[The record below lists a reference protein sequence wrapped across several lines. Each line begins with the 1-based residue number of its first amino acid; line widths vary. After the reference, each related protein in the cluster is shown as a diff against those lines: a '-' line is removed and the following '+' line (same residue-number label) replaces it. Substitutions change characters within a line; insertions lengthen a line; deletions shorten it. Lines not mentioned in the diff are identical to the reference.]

1 MQSTKTGLGSWRRV
15 SKSRDITSLA
25 RAISRS
31 VAGAL
36 TQVAG
41 AASRVREP
49 VPPPRELDRSR
60 SAQKRL
66 ESDIERL
73 KDLQWELRDNEAR
86 YRGLLDSQTE
96 VISRRSLGGDLTFV
110 NQAFCTTFGVT
121 TGAVIG
127 TTFSPAVLEGQA
139 APVPDTVDASRR
151 CRYEQKLT
159 TAAGARWFAF
169 ERYLTEA
176 VDGAASEVQCIGRD
190 ITEQRAQQMELAAAR
205 DQAQAA
211 NQAKSRFLAAMSHE
225 IRTPMNGILGMS
237 ALMLDTDLSPEQK
250 AYAVAIDRSARTL
263 LGLIDEILDFSK
275 IEAGKLEI
283 KAQPFNLDECIQSVI
298 ELMAPKAHEKGL
310 ELAWRVAPDVPRR
323 VSGDAARVRQIL
335 LNLVGNAIKFTQE
348 GGVAVR
354 VEGRKSSTEPLLA
367 TANVELA
374 IAVSDSGPG
383 IGPEGMPSLFVEF
396 EQNDDLVSRKP
407 GGTGLGLAISRR
419 LARAMGGDIDVD
431 SSRGSGSTFTARVT
445 LQAVT
450 GSRPQLVRPP
460 ERIARKRVLAV
471 LREGV
476 ERQVLSEILESI
488 AVYALAASDHEAE
501 AAIDRAQRD
510 GLPFDVVLMDSNLG
524 VKRAGQ
530 LLAFARARTG
540 KRVRAVVLIGM
551 SGRTTLAPFRKAGFD
566 AYLIRPVRPVSLITH
581 IFGIDAAQQ
590 GPVSERP
597 MSTGD
602 VRQDPTAAQRR
613 VLLVDDNDINALV
626 ARRMLEK
633 LGCDVTVAR
642 HAREAVESCTHA
654 SKDASSDFGLVLM
667 DVHMPDVD
675 GFDAA
680 RLIRD
685 VYRAAGGQAPPIAA
699 LTANAFAE
707 DRQRCLDEG
716 LDDYLAKPFE
726 RGEVEALL
734 DKWCHDDRS
743 PPATEPTRDF
753 AA

>member
-1 MQSTKTGLGSWRRV
+1 MLSTKTGLGSWRRV

-110 NQAFCTTFGVT
+110 NQAFCNTFGVMPK
-121 TGAVIG
+121 AVIG
-127 TTFSPAVLEGQA
+127 TSFTPAVLDGQA
-139 APVPDTVDASRR
+139 APARDGARQR
-151 CRYEQKLT
+151 RYEQKLA

-169 ERYLTEA
+169 EHYLTA
-176 VDGAASEVQCIGRD
+176 VDGAAPEVQCIGRD

-250 AYAVAIDRSARTL
+250 AYAAAIDRSARTL

-283 KAQPFNLDECIQSVI
+283 KAQPFNLDECIQGVV

-335 LNLVGNAIKFTQE
+335 LNLVGNAIKFTHD

-354 VEGRKSSTEPLLA
+354 VERRRSPAAPSLHA
-367 TANVELA
+367 DDVELA
-374 IAVSDSGPG
+374 ISVSDSGPG
-383 IGPEGMPSLFVEF
+383 IGPEGMSSLFVEF
-396 EQNDDLVSRKP
+396 EQNDHVMSRKP

-419 LARAMGGDIDVD
+419 LARAMGGDIDVE
-431 SSRGSGSTFTARVT
+431 STRGSGSTFTARMT

-450 GSRPQLVRPP
+450 GSHPLLTKPAEP
-460 ERIARKRVLAV
+460 IARKRVLVV
-471 LREGV
+471 LADGV
-476 ERQVLSEILESI
+476 ERQVLGETLDSI
-488 AVYALAASDHEAE
+488 AVSALAASDREAE

-510 GLPFDVVLMDSNLG
+510 GLPFDAVLVDSNLG
-524 VKRAGQ
+524 VERAGE
-530 LLAFARARTG
+530 LLAYARAKTVDRL
-540 KRVRAVVLIGM
+540 RAVVLIRM
-551 SGRTTLAPFRKAGFD
+551 SGRTALAPFREAGFD
-566 AYLIRPVRPVSLITH
+566 AYLIRPMRPMSLVTH
-581 IFGIDAAQQ
+581 LFAAGPAQQ
-590 GPVSERP
+590 GHV
-597 MSTGD
+597 D
-602 VRQDPTAAQRR
+602 VRPTAADTSGQNAAARHRR
-613 VLLVDDNDINALV
+613 VLVVDDNDINALV
-626 ARRMLEK
+626 AQRMLEK
-633 LGCDVTVAR
+633 LGCGVAVAR
-642 HAREAVESCTHA
+642 HARDAVAMCRNA
-654 SKDASSDFGLVLM
+654 SVDTAPDFDVILM
-667 DVHMPDVD
+667 DIHMPEVD
-675 GFDAA
+675 GFEAA

-743 PPATEPTRDF
+743 PPAPTRNF

>member
-1 MQSTKTGLGSWRRV
+1 M
-15 SKSRDITSLA
+15 
-25 RAISRS
+25 
-31 VAGAL
+31 AGAL

-96 VISRRSLGGDLTFV
+96 VISRRSLGGELTFV
-110 NQAFCTTFGVT
+110 NHAFCTTFGVPP
-121 TGAVIG
+121 GAVIG
-127 TTFSPAVLEGQA
+127 TSFSPAVLDGQA
-139 APVPDTVDASRR
+139 VPMPDTADGSHRS
-151 CRYEQKLT
+151 RYEQKLAT
-159 TAAGARWFAF
+159 SDGARWFAF

-176 VDGAASEVQCIGRD
+176 VDGAAPEVQCIGRD
-190 ITEQRAQQMELAAAR
+190 VTEQRATQMALAAAR

-237 ALMLDTDLSPEQK
+237 ALMLDTDLSAEQK
-250 AYAVAIDRSARTL
+250 AYAAAIDRSARTL

-310 ELAWRVAPDVPRR
+310 ELAWRIDPDLPRR
-323 VSGDAARVRQIL
+323 VSGDAARLRQIL

-354 VEGRKSSTEPLLA
+354 VEGRMSSTVPPLA

-374 IAVSDSGPG
+374 IAVSDTGPG
-383 IGPEGMPSLFVEF
+383 IGPEEMPSLFVEF
-396 EQNDDLVSRKP
+396 EQNDNVTSRKP

-419 LARAMGGDIDVD
+419 LARAMGGDIEVD
-431 SSRGSGSTFTARVT
+431 SSHGSGSTFTARMT

-460 ERIARKRVLAV
+460 ERIARNRVLAV

-476 ERQVLSEILESI
+476 ERQVLSETLDSI
-488 AVYALAASDHEAE
+488 AVSALAASDHEAE
-501 AAIDRAQRD
+501 ATIDRAQRD
-510 GLPFDVVLMDSNLG
+510 GLPFDVVLVDSNLG

-530 LLAFARARTG
+530 LLAYARART
-540 KRVRAVVLIGM
+540 RNRLRAVVLIGM

-566 AYLIRPVRPVSLITH
+566 AYLIRPVRPVSLVAH
-581 IFGIDAAQQ
+581 LFAAEPPQQ
-590 GPVSERP
+590 GRSGEWSP
-597 MSTGD
+597 STAD
-602 VRQDPTAAQRR
+602 VRQDPTAAPRR

-626 ARRMLEK
+626 AQRMLEK

-642 HAREAVESCTHA
+642 HAREAVAICTHA
-654 SKDASSDFGLVLM
+654 SEGAEPNFDLILM
-667 DVHMPDVD
+667 DVHMPEID
-675 GFDAA
+675 GFEAA

-685 VYRAAGGQAPPIAA
+685 LYRAANRKTPPIAA

-707 DRQRCLDEG
+707 DRQRCLDAG

-726 RGEVEALL
+726 RSEIEALL
-734 DKWCHDDRS
+734 DKWCSDDHSSPHPRS
-743 PPATEPTRDF
+743 TRTF

>member
-1 MQSTKTGLGSWRRV
+1 M
-15 SKSRDITSLA
+15 
-25 RAISRS
+25 
-31 VAGAL
+31 AGAL

-41 AASRVREP
+41 TASRVREP

-151 CRYEQKLT
+151 CRYEQNLT

-190 ITEQRAQQMELAAAR
+190 ITEQRAAQMELAAAR

-237 ALMLDTDLSPEQK
+237 ALMLDTDLSAEQK

-335 LNLVGNAIKFTQE
+335 LNLVGNAIKFTYD
-348 GGVAVR
+348 GGVVVR
-354 VEGRKSSTEPLLA
+354 VERRRSPAAPSLHTDD
-367 TANVELA
+367 VELA
-374 IAVSDSGPG
+374 ILVSDSGPG
-383 IGPEGMPSLFVEF
+383 IGPEGMSSLFVEF
-396 EQNDDLVSRKP
+396 EQNDHVISRKP

-419 LARAMGGDIDVD
+419 LARAMGGDIDVE
-431 SSRGSGSTFTARVT
+431 SARGLGSTFTARMT

-450 GSRPQLVRPP
+450 GSHPLLTKPAEP
-460 ERIARKRVLAV
+460 IARRRVLVV
-471 LREGV
+471 LAEGV
-476 ERQVLSEILESI
+476 ERQVLGETLDSI
-488 AVYALAASDHEAE
+488 AVSALAASDREAE

-510 GLPFDVVLMDSNLG
+510 GLPFDAVLVDSNLG
-524 VKRAGQ
+524 VERAGE
-530 LLAFARARTG
+530 LLAYARAKTVDRL
-540 KRVRAVVLIGM
+540 RAVVLIGM
-551 SGRTTLAPFRKAGFD
+551 SGRTALAPFREAGFD
-566 AYLIRPVRPVSLITH
+566 AYLIRPMRPMSLVTH
-581 IFGIDAAQQ
+581 LFAAGPAQQ
-590 GPVSERP
+590 GHV
-597 MSTGD
+597 D
-602 VRQDPTAAQRR
+602 VRPKAADTSRRNAAARHRR
-613 VLLVDDNDINALV
+613 VLVVDDNDINALV
-626 ARRMLEK
+626 AQRMLEK
-633 LGCDVTVAR
+633 LGCGVTVAR
-642 HAREAVESCTHA
+642 HARDAVAMCRNA
-654 SKDASSDFGLVLM
+654 SVDTAPDFDVILM
-667 DVHMPDVD
+667 DIHMPEVD
-675 GFDAA
+675 GFEAA

-743 PPATEPTRDF
+743 PQAPEPTRDF